1 MKPGKKKS
9 LKIIIVAVVI
19 VIVGVIGVI
28 SKKKSS
34 AGPKKGTWVEATKGE
49 LRVLYQEVGELEPKV
64 KVDVKS
70 NVTGRVVKLLVTA
83 GDLVKKGQLLAV
95 VQPGQTAAERY
106 LPYEVRATMEGTV
119 IKRNIEIGDS
129 VVSGLAEFGAGTV
142 LMTIG
147 DLSRMVV
154 KLEVNEVDI
163 PKLSLRQ
170 EADIHLDAFP
180 DNTFKGAIT
189 FLSPLAE
196 FNDQKVK
203 IFKTKVEVAQ
213 ADPQLRPGMT
223 ARIEIVLARRADVIK
238 APIEAIFEEGEKRV
252 AYVLA
257 ADPKSPPLKTFVKT
271 GLKDE
276 VEIEILSGLAVG
288 EKLSLTKPEEKKDAG
303 AS

>member
-1 MKPGKKKS
+1 MKPKKS
-9 LKIIIVAVVI
+9 RLLGAVIIAA
-19 VIVGVIGVI
+19 VIVGAAGLAW
-28 SKKKSS
+28 KRKSS
-34 AGPKKGTWVEATKGE
+34 AGSKKGDWVEATKGE
-49 LRVLYQEVGELEPKV
+49 LTVLFQEVGELEPKV

-70 NVTGRVVKLLVTA
+70 NVTGRVVKLLVMA
-83 GDLVKKGQLLAV
+83 GDQVKKGQLLAV

-106 LPYEVRATMEGTV
+106 LPYEVRATMDGTV
-119 IKRNIEIGDS
+119 IKRNVEVGDS
-129 VVSGLAEFGAGTV
+129 VVSGLAEFGAGSV

-170 EADIHLDAFP
+170 DADIHLDAFP
-180 DNTFKGAIT
+180 TQTFKGAIT

-196 FNDQKVK
+196 LNDQKVK
-203 IFKTKVEVAQ
+203 IFKTKVEVAR

-223 ARIEIVLARRADVIK
+223 ARIEIVLARHPNVVK
-238 APIEAIFEEGEKRV
+238 APIEAIFEEGNKSV

-257 ADPKSPPLKTFVKT
+257 ANPKSPPLKRLVKT

-276 VEIEILSGLAVG
+276 VEVEILNGLNPG
-288 EKLSLTKPEEKKDAG
+288 EKLSLTKPEEKKDAR